1 MSARSSVRQDSQCI
15 GELQRVQQQDEF
27 RRALR
32 ALLMRPLMASS
43 HEDFPAVRRQAA
55 RLSDWFAREVGWPLD
70 VERDGARLFKRPADL
85 VDETRGLPDYN
96 RRRYVL
102 FCLACAV
109 LERADPQITL
119 HKLGEDIMQLAGDP
133 ALASCGF
140 EFTLRTATER
150 RALVSVCRTLLEQD
164 VLQRVAG
171 DEENFVLE
179 NGGARSDALYDVQ
192 RRMLAGILAA
202 VRGPSTWRAE
212 AAPIDFEDRLRS
224 LVAEHVADSDQGRRD
239 ALRHHLARRLLDD
252 PVIYNASLDAEHQA
266 YFVNQRGAMAA
277 RLCEAAGLSAEQRA
291 EGLALTD
298 ESGRLTDISMPAE
311 GTEAHATLLVAE
323 RLARLLREA
332 PQSAVTKD
340 SDVVDFL
347 RVAIDKYGRYWRKS
361 AREPGAEVEL
371 AKITLDNLH
380 RLQLISHAN
389 REIRPLPAIA
399 RFALG
404 DPEVRNQT
412 SGNRRSEKS
421 LFDA

>member
-1 MSARSSVRQDSQCI
+1 MSARPLVRQDSQRI

-32 ALLMRPLMASS
+32 ALMMRPLMASS

-55 RLSDWFAREVGWPLD
+55 RLRDWFAREVGWPID

-150 RALVSVCRTLLEQD
+150 RELVSVCRTLLEQD

-192 RRMLAGILAA
+192 RCMLAGILAA

-224 LVAEHVADSDQGRRD
+224 LVAEHVAGCR
-239 ALRHHLARRLLDD
+239 
-252 PVIYNASLDAEHQA
+252 AS
-266 YFVNQRGAMAA
+266 
-277 RLCEAAGLSAEQRA
+277 S
-291 EGLALTD
+291 
-298 ESGRLTDISMPAE
+298 
-311 GTEAHATLLVAE
+311 
-323 RLARLLREA
+323 LLR
-332 PQSAVTKD
+332 QSTWCD
-340 SDVVDFL
+340 
-347 RVAIDKYGRYWRKS
+347 G
-361 AREPGAEVEL
+361 G
-371 AKITLDNLH
+371 
-380 RLQLISHAN
+380 Q
-389 REIRPLPAIA
+389 
-399 RFALG
+399 AL
-404 DPEVRNQT
+404 
-412 SGNRRSEKS
+412 
-421 LFDA
+421 